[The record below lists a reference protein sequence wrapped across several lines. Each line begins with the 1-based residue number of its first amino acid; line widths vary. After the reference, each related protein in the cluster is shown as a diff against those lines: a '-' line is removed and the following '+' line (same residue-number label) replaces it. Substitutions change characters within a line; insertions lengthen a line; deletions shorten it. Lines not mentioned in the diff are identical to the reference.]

1 MEMVCLNVLEVIQL
15 KSRKS
20 KATSNG
26 IERDVIYARL
36 KVEGGTFDVLVHD
49 GVNVPLNWSGKAICA
64 GQVISYTTV
73 YQNQGQARFAVA
85 PVEILQFKPI
95 AEVKKENLLQDFFGA
110 SASSASPLPGKGNS
124 N

>member
-1 MEMVCLNVLEVIQL
+1 MVCLNVLEVIQL

-64 GQVISYTTV
+64 GQVI
-73 YQNQGQARFAVA
+73 
-85 PVEILQFKPI
+85 
-95 AEVKKENLLQDFFGA
+95 
-110 SASSASPLPGKGNS
+110 
-124 N
+124 